1 MPILQYKIKSKEK
14 KKDLIIG
21 RVTITT
27 GQVKVTTGQ
36 RKLVNPKSISLT
48 RCRATRLGKKR
59 VYGLNFISPKGKI
72 ILTPR
77 TYKCDLI
84 WK

>member
-1 MPILQYKIKSKEK
+1 ML
-14 KKDLIIG
+14 G

-36 RKLVNPKSISLT
+36 GKLVNPKSISLT
-48 RCRATRLGKKR
+48 RGRATRLRKKR
-59 VYGLNFISPKGKI
+59 VYGLNFISPKGKV
-72 ILTPR
+72 ILTR
-77 TYKCDLI
+77 RIYKCDLI